1 MDAHPSFVG
10 NSEDFK
16 HFLSLAQSPV
26 RSEKRE
32 EALREWEQYKL
43 ERQMAYVRRRDERV
57 RKRGVWTKGAYMHA
71 LTAPAIDLRGAS
83 VPDICIGYADLRGV
97 RFDGAQ
103 FTLGERGW
111 TSLKGA
117 KLENASFVGASMPRM
132 RLIDADL
139 RGADLTN
146 ADLADGDLTG
156 ANLERATLRGANLKR
171 VSLLR
176 ASLVGADVTGCE
188 LDGAGVYGVSA
199 WDLRGRPTS
208 SKDLIVTP
216 GSVPAITADDV
227 RVAQFIY
234 LMISNAEIRD
244 VLDTV
249 TRKVVLLLGRFTP
262 ARKAVLDGLRDALRE
277 RDLVPV
283 LFDFEKPQDRD
294 ITETV
299 TLLARMARFVIA
311 DLTDPASIPQE
322 LEATVPHV
330 AVPVSLI
337 VLEGSRPYSMSAD
350 LRKYSWVIKPF
361 RYRDQNHLLAN
372 IDQEIVARAEQKRAE
387 IAKSRVG
394 EGW

>member
-1 MDAHPSFVG
+1 MKTRPSFKG
-10 NSEDFK
+10 SPEDLAQ
-16 HFLSLAQSPV
+16 FLSLADSQV
-26 RSEKRE
+26 RSESRE
-32 EALREWEQYKL
+32 GALRAWEQYKL
-43 ERQMAYVRRRDERV
+43 KRQMAYVRGRDKRV

-83 VPDICIGYADLRGV
+83 LRDICIGYADLRGV

-103 FTLGERGW
+103 FILGERGW
-111 TSLKGA
+111 NALKGA
-117 KLENASFVGASMPRM
+117 KLEDASFVGASMPRM

-146 ADLADGDLTG
+146 VDLAEADLTG
-156 ANLERATLRGANLKR
+156 ANLERATLRGTNLKR
-171 VSLLR
+171 ASLLR
-176 ASLVGADVTGCE
+176 ANLVGADVTGCE
-188 LDGAGVYGVSA
+188 LDGAFVYGVSA
-199 WDLRGRPTS
+199 WDLRGRPKS
-208 SKDLIVTP
+208 SRDLVVTP
-216 GSVPAITADDV
+216 SSVPAITADDV

-262 ARKAVLDGLRDALRE
+262 ERKAVLDALRDALRE

-330 AVPVSLI
+330 AVPVSLVI
-337 VLEGSRPYSMSAD
+337 LEGGRPYSMSVD

-361 RYRDQNHLLAN
+361 RYRDEHHLLESL
-372 IDQEIVARAEQKRAE
+372 DQEVIAPAEQKRAE
-387 IAKSRVG
+387 IAKSREA

>member
-1 MDAHPSFVG
+1 MDPHQSFAG
-10 NSEDFK
+10 NSEDLK
-16 HFLSLAQSPV
+16 HFLSLAESPV

-32 EALREWEQYKL
+32 EALRGWDQYKL

-83 VPDICIGYADLRGV
+83 VPDVCVGYADLRGV

-117 KLENASFVGASMPRM
+117 KLEEASFVGASMPRM

-146 ADLADGDLTG
+146 VDLADADLTG
-156 ANLERATLRGANLKR
+156 ANLERATLRGTNLKGA
-171 VSLLR
+171 SLLR
-176 ASLVGADVTGCE
+176 ASLVGADVTGCT
-188 LDGAGVYGVSA
+188 LDGAAVYGVSA

-262 ARKAVLDGLRDALRE
+262 ARKAVLDALRDALRE

-337 VLEGSRPYSMSAD
+337 VLEESKPYSMSAD

-372 IDQEIVARAEQKRAE
+372 LDQEIVAPAEQKRAE
-387 IAKSRVG
+387 IAKSREG
-394 EGW
+394 EDW